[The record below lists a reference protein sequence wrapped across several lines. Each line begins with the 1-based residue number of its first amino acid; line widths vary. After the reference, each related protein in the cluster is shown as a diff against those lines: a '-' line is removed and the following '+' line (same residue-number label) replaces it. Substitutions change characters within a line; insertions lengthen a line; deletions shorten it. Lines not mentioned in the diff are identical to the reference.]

1 MNMKQEDKER
11 QLLINRLKTVRDPRE
26 RDRIIRLL
34 ARMEQY
40 GPGKIQE
47 SAEDKWSIQVQA
59 KGPAEAREP
68 AEAMEEKVPKGASFM
83 LRYAVPAFF
92 IIFGLIYIAKALMR
106 LIIDESDQADLPQ
119 ILMGL
124 LFLFFG
130 IISFLKARK
139 MTRGTASSSGGR
151 QEAKRPTILMRK

>member
-11 QLLINRLKTVRDPRE
+11 QILINRLKTVRDPRE

-59 KGPAEAREP
+59 KGPAEA
-68 AEAMEEKVPKGASFM
+68 MEEKVPKGASFM

-106 LIIDESDQADLPQ
+106 LIIDEGDQADLPQ

-151 QEAKRPTILMRK
+151 PEAKRPTILMRK